1 MINQLVILVLVLI
14 VLRMFIEMLTQVSL
28 THLLQRQ
35 LNFLLMSMFIME
47 LDKSILLLKNALQIV
62 LVVMDISLLN
72 VSLVLMQQDQQLSLT
87 H

>member
-1 MINQLVILVLVLI
+1 MINQLAILVLVLI

-72 VSLVLMQQDQQLSLT
+72 VSLALM
-87 H
+87 